1 MNLNKMRGNGQPQKK
16 RAGVRLLLSMLVIMS
31 VVFLLTACSISVG
44 DIGFEIT
51 SIDND
56 GNVTATVTLSNINRD
71 NFLET
76 DNHLDSISI
85 YYAYTEAKAAA
96 LAYYASINPGG
107 SVNVFTHE
115 YDGFCSVNISGE
127 ENNAFKTDA
136 TAPTSFTKQ
145 LSFKLP
151 AEAKEKNIAFLVVL
165 SGSDSDDGWG
175 SSGEASSVIFNYTWN
190 IVVTEVTEVS
200 LDKTEA

>member
-16 RAGVRLLLSMLVIMS
+16 RSGVRLLLSMLVIMS

-71 NFLET
+71 NFLEA

-96 LAYYASINPGG
+96 LAYYAGINPGG
-107 SVNVFTHE
+107 
-115 YDGFCSVNISGE
+115 FCKCIH
-127 ENNAFKTDA
+127 T
-136 TAPTSFTKQ
+136 
-145 LSFKLP
+145 
-151 AEAKEKNIAFLVVL
+151 
-165 SGSDSDDGWG
+165 
-175 SSGEASSVIFNYTWN
+175 
-190 IVVTEVTEVS
+190 
-200 LDKTEA
+200 